1 MDNHELLNEAR
12 LASKHAIPIRSGVKV
27 GCAIE
32 HLAGLVLIGWNIEG
46 LWQTSLHA
54 EVSAISRIMY
64 DTKDKIRKVAIYAK
78 DVDFTPCGACLD
90 WLMMFSDEHTI
101 LVTSNGTKEKTYLL
115 KDLYPFYPKL

>member
-1 MDNHELLNEAR
+1 MKDLLNEAR
-12 LASKHAIPIRSGVKV
+12 LASKNAIPVRSGIKV

-32 HLAGLVLIGWNIEG
+32 LLGDEVVLGWNIEG

-54 EVSAISRIMY
+54 EVSAISRIKY
-64 DTKDKIRKVAIYAK
+64 TEKHKIQRIAIYAQ

-101 LVTSNGTKEKTYLL
+101 LLTSNGKQEKTYLL
-115 KDLYPFYPKL
+115 KDLYPNYPKL